1 MMNYNPY
8 FDISNYTGKTELNP
22 AIPKETLFSCKPYET
37 IVYKHHGHP
46 SMEKF
51 HSVIFPNLTKLDK
64 TIIGLVTSCQF
75 MTGKQI
81 DECLI
86 LLEIEGYT
94 KELHLKSLRKLEISG
109 VFRSFIILLD
119 GDSRTIHRIYTLHP
133 FLRDEIPELLN
144 IPATERTMMYP
155 PFIKRVLAQN
165 QVMLAFLKS
174 DLKLDWLKRDTVI
187 SVKGMNATPS
197 LGFCIGNQAML
208 LEVIRHEEYW
218 ESKLEGKLLCYKAMF
233 DDFEEN
239 SWDLPEKPILILN
252 GEDESHNHQISEI
265 AEKIGIEVCIS
276 EDILFCDALFK
287 YFMCQFDAEGDRQFI
302 PVQQ

>member
-1 MMNYNPY
+1 MNYNPY

-37 IVYKHHGHP
+37 IVYKHHRHP
-46 SMEKF
+46 TREKF
-51 HSVIFPNLTKLDK
+51 YSVIVPNLTKLDK

-81 DECLI
+81 DECLN
-86 LLEIEGYT
+86 LLEVDNYA
-94 KELHLKSLRKLEISG
+94 KELCSQTIRKLEKSG
-109 VFRSFIILLD
+109 VFRSFVIMLD
-119 GDSRTIHRIYTLHP
+119 GDSRARNRIYTLHP
-133 FLRDEIPELLN
+133 FLYSEISDLLD
-144 IPATERTMMYP
+144 IPVTERPMMYP

-174 DLKLDWLKRDTVI
+174 DLELEWLKRDTVI

-239 SWDLPEKPILILN
+239 TWNLPEKPILILN

-287 YFMCQFDAEGDRQFI
+287 YFMCQFDAEEGHQFI